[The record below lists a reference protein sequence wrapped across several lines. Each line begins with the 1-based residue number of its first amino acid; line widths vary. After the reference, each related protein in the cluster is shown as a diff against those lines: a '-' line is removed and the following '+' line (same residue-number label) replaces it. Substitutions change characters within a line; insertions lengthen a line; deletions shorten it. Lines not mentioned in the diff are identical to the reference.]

1 MTAEDVYEPTVS
13 VIVPVVN
20 AEATIKD
27 LLDSLIE
34 VDYDKGKLDVIVV
47 DGGSTDRTR
56 DIVQMYRVKLVLESR
71 RGINVAR
78 NAGVRN
84 SQGEIVAFTDAD
96 CAVPKDWIKR
106 IVENF
111 KDPNVGCLGGSVSR
125 YKDDFIS
132 IYADNSIVPVL
143 RRFKKHEI
151 LDNVEP
157 LSRYPAGCNM
167 AVRRSAIEKLNGF
180 DEQIRHGFDED
191 ELVERICNSGF
202 KMVLDPS
209 VMIKH
214 KHRQMLSELLRQT
227 FNYGRGGYLLFKR
240 KPRGRFSMWI
250 LLSLVSFI
258 IWLVVSF
265 SFLFLTITFN
275 TVFVAPLLSITLIP
289 YLILALF
296 YLYEGSGRKRDIAFV
311 AYPFMDL
318 LRFLAFYSG
327 GIYELLNMTDETD

>member
-13 VIVPVVN
+13 VIIPVLN

-143 RRFKKHEI
+143 RRFKKREI
-151 LDNVEP
+151 LDTVQP
-157 LSRYPAGCNM
+157 FSRYPAGCNM

-180 DEQIRHGFDED
+180 DEQVRYGFDED